1 MSSDA
6 PICISGRPGSAS
18 VSTQASSEKTGS
30 AGADTQA
37 LRKSTRQADKSGSYG
52 AGPSAPTKRHPL
64 TQGMG
69 SKTSPKSQALAVGAR
84 LESTAGG
91 SARPSE
97 KLLVEGLWV
106 NVWGIFIPGL
116 PSAKS
121 KTASKKKAGYRPGKG
136 HDDPI
141 QCLNKCGTLEIRT
154 RRFRL

>member
-97 KLLVEGLWV
+97 KLLVEGV
-106 NVWGIFIPGL
+106 RVDVGGILNPGL
-116 PSAKS
+116 PPPPCQINKFPRRKREAGLERGMMTRFSAS
-121 KTASKKKAGYRPGKG
+121 LSMELL
-136 HDDPI
+136 H
-141 QCLNKCGTLEIRT
+141 
-154 RRFRL
+154 